1 MRLPFRGIGAVLG
14 VLLASA
20 PGFAQ
25 SRTQVVILGTGTPIP
40 DPERSGPGVAVVVD
54 SVAYLFDAGTGIV
67 RRAVAAGRNGIP
79 ALLAPRLGTVFL
91 THLHSDHTMGLNDLL
106 FTPWIQGRKEPLAL
120 YGPIGTQRLV
130 DGIIAGYGE
139 DIAMRL
145 GSSGGP
151 AAGAF
156 TATVH
161 EITEGTVYRDA
172 RVTIR
177 AFAVPHSRWTH
188 AFGYR
193 IQTPDKVIVISG
205 DARANDAIARECD
218 GCDILV
224 HEVYSDSGFT
234 TIPALR
240 QAYHSHAH
248 TSATQLGDIA
258 TRARPG
264 VLVLYHQLF
273 FGASDSTLLR
283 EVQSRFR
290 GRVVSARDLDRF

>member
-1 MRLPFRGIGAVLG
+1 MHQLLRCACLALG
-14 VLLASA
+14 VVLPATRA
-20 PGFAQ
+20 IAQ
-25 SRTQVVILGTGTPIP
+25 PRTQVVILGTGTPIP

-54 SVAYLFDAGTGIV
+54 SVAYLFDAGVGIV
-67 RRAVAAGRNGIP
+67 RRAVAAGRTGIP
-79 ALLAPRLGTVFL
+79 ALLAPRLGTLFL
-91 THLHSDHTMGLNDLL
+91 THLHSDHTMGLVDVL
-106 FTPWIQGRKEPLAL
+106 FTPWIQGRKAPLAL

-130 DGIIAGYGE
+130 DGIVTGNSE
-139 DIAMRL
+139 DIQMRL
-145 GSSGGP
+145 GSPGGP

-161 EITEGTVYRDA
+161 EVAEGVVFRDE

-205 DARANDAIARECD
+205 DARATDAIARECN

-234 TIPALR
+234 TIPVAR
-240 QAYHSHAH
+240 QAYHAHAH

-258 TRARPG
+258 TKARPG

-273 FGASDSTLLR
+273 FGASDSTLVR

-290 GRVVSARDLDRF
+290 GRVVSAKDLDRF